1 MLKLKI
7 TLLTV
12 ISEGVGQSM
21 KPCRKTVS
29 DRSLVILTLSNCV
42 DRIAHVLLSVKIV
55 QQLHQ
60 CIY

>member
-29 DRSLVILTLSNCV
+29 DPDENGFTLSP
-42 DRIAHVLLSVKIV
+42 S
-55 QQLHQ
+55 
-60 CIY
+60 